1 MEAMIPAKDAA
12 ARVGAARPAPTQ
24 IVVRDLPDIGKY
36 KVRLVQK
43 SARDARL
50 ILDIREYANGPNYQG
65 FTRRGIRLLV
75 QDELPKLREAIEAVT
90 AGPAGGGT

>member
-1 MEAMIPAKDAA
+1 METTIPSNGSGSAKP
-12 ARVGAARPAPTQ
+12 RSAPTQ
-24 IVVRDLPDIGKY
+24 IVVRELPDIGKY

-65 FTRRGIRLLV
+65 FTRRGVRLLV
-75 QDELPKLREAIEAVT
+75 QEEVPKLREALDEVAAAAV
-90 AGPAGGGT
+90 GRP